1 MTRKG
6 FATAD
11 AAIGQAEAERHTSR
25 TRTKVYELYPRGPGP
40 SLGFSVKTEDYH
52 GTALSVAATSLRQ
65 AYAVAYK
72 DIWINPEHR
81 HPVGIVSVYRRS
93 TGFTLWCG
101 CTGHS
106 VTGGGVEHG
115 AGIRALRAA
124 IDDHHC
130 DDQARS

>member
-1 MTRKG
+1 M
-6 FATAD
+6 
-11 AAIGQAEAERHTSR
+11 
-25 TRTKVYELYPRGPGP
+25 
-40 SLGFSVKTEDYH
+40 KTEDYH

-106 VTGGGVEHG
+106 VTGGGVEHQVPG
-115 AGIRALRAA
+115 YGR
-124 IDDHHC
+124 C
-130 DDQARS
+130 ARRSTTTTATTRPRS